1 MEKQAKSIKWVE
13 MTDVISNVYGETT
26 WTPLW
31 RYDVLETGDSS
42 TIGYEE
48 EILRVRT
55 LFAPLENKERLVR
68 GHFLDFD
75 PDGTYA
81 TIDCRNYCKLDV
93 YYFDSN
99 TGLVAGEYPVFGF
112 YLPNGPDIEPFVS
125 QDMIVALRLV
135 RQGDEW
141 VRPEECGIDVI
152 RIERDKGSKIR
163 EIKIRTEILK
173 DYLCARNM
181 GLYIE
186 EFRHRQVQTL
196 QAPAISWPKCHGY
209 DERFCEHGHYIWKGW
224 VFEHSN
230 SDDWSEPFTLK
241 GDLSLP
247 AFYRVEGQLWK
258 QYWICA
264 GIGSPRIGG
273 DSHSHEFVVSP
284 NGDKHEIS
292 TLEDDEYGHV
302 YLFFDPLII
311 SHLQDTAG
319 VELEWVS
326 RDVFR
331 VGFPSH
337 GKFLC
342 GISAK
347 GNIFVIS
354 SDIARLEDWAQ
365 NLWRRE
371 NIRPEDLVDYQTHEL
386 FQNQMMCEFLH
397 AAESPEQIF
406 ARLAD
411 ELGVVFKKRTGV
423 ELWQDIDTSKEAVKR
438 VSRFVSRNSRGLV
451 ELSKYILE
459 ALSERMSS
467 PNLKKYIADDK
478 ATKDLKSIQL
488 FEMALSKL
496 DASLNAP
503 EHVRFIRNINAIR
516 QIDSHLMSRSEAAK
530 RLRKVNLPEDASPF
544 EQGAQL
550 IEYTNIGIAA
560 VIKLLKGESS

>member
-1 MEKQAKSIKWVE
+1 
-13 MTDVISNVYGETT
+13 MTDVISNVYGGTT

-31 RYDVLETGDSS
+31 RYDVLKSGDSS

-55 LFAPLENKERLVR
+55 LFAPLENKERLIR
-68 GHFLDFD
+68 GRFLDFD

-81 TIDCRNYCKLDV
+81 TIDCKNYCKPDV

-99 TGLVAGEYPVFGF
+99 TGLIAGEYPVFGF

-152 RIERDKGSKIR
+152 RIERDKESKIR

-196 QAPAISWPKCHGY
+196 QVPVIAWPKCHGY

-230 SDDWSEPFTLK
+230 SDDWNEPLTLK
-241 GDLSLP
+241 GALTLP

-258 QYWICA
+258 QYWISA
-264 GIGSPRIGG
+264 GVGSPRIGG
-273 DSHSHEFVVSP
+273 DSDSREFVVSP

-292 TLEDDEYGHV
+292 TLEDDKYGHV

-347 GNIFVIS
+347 GNVFAIS

-365 NLWRRE
+365 NLWFRE
-371 NIRPEDLVDYQTHEL
+371 NIRPEDLADYQSHEL
-386 FQNQMMCEFLH
+386 FQNQMMCEFLRTE
-397 AAESPEQIF
+397 ESPEQIF
-406 ARLAD
+406 ARLVN

-423 ELWQDIDTSKEAVKR
+423 ELWQDIDTGKGAVKK

-451 ELSKYILE
+451 ALSKYILE

-467 PNLKKYIADDK
+467 PNLKMYIADDE
-478 ATKDLKSIQL
+478 ATKELKSIQL

-496 DASLNAP
+496 DTSLNASG
-503 EHVRFIRNINAIR
+503 HVRFLRNINAVR
-516 QIDSHLMSRSEAAK
+516 QIDSHLMSKSDAAK

-550 IEYTNIGIAA
+550 IEYVNTGIAA
-560 VIKLLKGESS
+560 LIDSLSKGLS